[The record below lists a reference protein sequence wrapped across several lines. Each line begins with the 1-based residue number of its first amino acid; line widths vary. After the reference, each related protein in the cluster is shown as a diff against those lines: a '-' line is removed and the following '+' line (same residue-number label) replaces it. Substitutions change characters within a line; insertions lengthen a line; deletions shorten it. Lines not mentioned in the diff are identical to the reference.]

1 MAIKIEKK
9 IVGYSVVDQ
18 DKATNETDG
27 KEADIVQLGEPL
39 GRPDQI
45 TGSTYKVKT
54 PVTEH
59 ALYITINDIVMNEG
73 TPQEH
78 RRPFEIF
85 INSKNMEHFQWIVAL
100 TRVMSA
106 VFRKGGDITFLVE
119 ELESVFDPNGGYY
132 KKGGKYIPSLVA
144 ELGQVVEQH
153 LKNIGMLKTKV
164 PDEHQEKLIQEKK
177 EEYLKKNSQGL
188 DESGFPKDAQLCHK
202 CSTKAAIMMDG
213 CLTCLSCG
221 ESKCG

>member
-9 IVGYSVVDQ
+9 IVGYSLVDQ
-18 DKATNETDG
+18 EKDTNLKDEQA
-27 KEADIVQLGEPL
+27 EIVQLGEPL

-153 LKNIGMLKTKV
+153 LKNIGMLKSKV
-164 PDEHQEKLIQEKK
+164 PDEHQEQLIQDKKK
-177 EEYLKKNSQGL
+177 EYLEKNSQGL
-188 DESGFPKDAQLCHK
+188 DENGFPKDAQLCNK

>member
-9 IVGYSVVDQ
+9 IVGYSVIDQ
-18 DKATNETDG
+18 EKVKQELE
-27 KEADIVQLGEPL
+27 KKSADIVQLGQPL
-39 GRPDQI
+39 GRPDKI

-153 LKNIGMLKTKV
+153 LQSIGMLKSKN
-164 PDEHQEKLIQEKK
+164 PDEYQKKLIDEKK
-177 EEYLKKNSQGL
+177 EEYLKKNSGGL
-188 DESGFPKDAQLCHK
+188 DETGFPKDAQLCHK